1 MSAEIRQTLGLYVPV
16 EDRPAKSTGRCARVG
31 GECAAHR
38 DEDARHS
45 LWRGGRKP
53 SFWARYGVAGVIAL
67 GLHAALALMWPEPNR
82 QPLRHGAG
90 GLGDDFAAAGAA
102 TMELSLVDDDD
113 DSLFGEIAPESPPL
127 QEQRPTQHDTVVAW
141 DFDPNAFTQEV
152 ALDALDPLAID
163 VAASLAGQMDEA
175 VSAALRAMQ
184 ESLGQS
190 GGRRGQGLSF
200 GKTGVLYAPNPPY
213 PPAARR
219 EGREGMVELLV
230 LVDGRGRA
238 KRAEVS
244 RSSGHDDFDESARN
258 TVMTRWQFPA
268 RENELQLVRVVFSLM
283 DKGRSGIEVARTR
296 TVASAH

>member
-1 MSAEIRQTLGLYVPV
+1 MSPATRQNLETCG
-16 EDRPAKSTGRCARVG
+16 STGLVREDVEVRENDGARS
-31 GECAAHR
+31 
-38 DEDARHS
+38 S
-45 LWRGGRKP
+45 LWSGGRKP
-53 SFWARYGVAGVIAL
+53 SFWARYGVAGVVAI
-67 GLHAALALMWPEPNR
+67 GLHAALALLWPEPNR
-82 QPLRHGAG
+82 QSVRHGNSG
-90 GLGDDFAAAGAA
+90 FEGDFGSAREV
-102 TMELSLVDDDD
+102 MEISLLDDDE
-113 DSLFGEIAPESPPL
+113 SLFGEIAPESPPP
-127 QEQRPTQHDTVVAW
+127 QEKRPALEDTVLAW
-141 DFDPNAFTQEV
+141 DFDPTAFTQEV
-152 ALDALDPLAID
+152 ALDVLNPLAVD

-190 GGRRGQGLSF
+190 GGRRGQGLSL

-268 RENELQLVRVVFSLM
+268 RENELQIVRVVFTLM
-283 DKGRSGIEVARTR
+283 NKASPSSTVASRRAAT
-296 TVASAH
+296 TVASAR

>member
-1 MSAEIRQTLGLYVPV
+1 
-16 EDRPAKSTGRCARVG
+16 
-31 GECAAHR
+31 
-38 DEDARHS
+38 
-45 LWRGGRKP
+45 
-53 SFWARYGVAGVIAL
+53 
-67 GLHAALALMWPEPNR
+67 
-82 QPLRHGAG
+82 
-90 GLGDDFAAAGAA
+90 
-102 TMELSLVDDDD
+102 MELSLLDDD

-127 QEQRPTQHDTVVAW
+127 QERRPIQQDMIVAW
-141 DFDPNAFTQEV
+141 DFDPAAFTQEV
-152 ALDALDPLAID
+152 ALDPIDPLTID

-175 VSAALRAMQ
+175 VGAALRAMQ

-190 GGRRGQGLSF
+190 GGRRGQGFNF
-200 GKTGVLYAPNPPY
+200 GKSEVLYAPNPPY

-268 RENELQLVRVVFSLM
+268 RENELQIVRVVFTLM
-283 DKGRSGIEVARTR
+283 DKRAPSTLASRRAGP
-296 TVASAH
+296 TVASAR